1 MLNFQWIHCSMDIL
15 RTEKRNYKK
24 TYWYILFHC
33 SKLVRLF
40 ELIHSTY
47 QTIRS
52 NQINCKG
59 LQTTICYRFPNPG
72 KDKTRTATSFLEL
85 KRLNFFHSSKCF
97 TFWNWFCTIS
107 FTAKN
112 KVKIFN
118 LQTAVLIFTLL
129 STKMELLPEISFRNE
144 SESNRKRQFAKYL
157 NCLVIWLRCFSQLI
171 FVALRKFFPIYL
183 STFLIKL
190 KVPLMCKLHFIEW
203 KIIFR

>member
-1 MLNFQWIHCSMDIL
+1 MTKNCGGKWRKIMLNFQWIHCSMDIL

-33 SKLVRLF
+33 SKLARLF

-85 KRLNFFHSSKCF
+85 KRLNFFFTLQSVSHFGIGFVQFHLRRKIRSKFSICRLQFWFLRCCQQRWSYCPKFHSVMSQKI
-97 TFWNWFCTIS
+97 T
-107 FTAKN
+107 KN
-112 KVKIFN
+112 AN
-118 LQTAVLIFTLL
+118 LQNI
-129 STKMELLPEISFRNE
+129 ST
-144 SESNRKRQFAKYL
+144 
-157 NCLVIWLRCFSQLI
+157 V
-171 FVALRKFFPIYL
+171 
-183 STFLIKL
+183 
-190 KVPLMCKLHFIEW
+190 
-203 KIIFR
+203 